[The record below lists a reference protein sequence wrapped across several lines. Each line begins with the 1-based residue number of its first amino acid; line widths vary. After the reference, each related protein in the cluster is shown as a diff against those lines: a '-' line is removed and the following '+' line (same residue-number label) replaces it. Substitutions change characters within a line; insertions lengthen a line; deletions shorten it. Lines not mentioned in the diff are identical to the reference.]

1 MSSRGL
7 LAATILATA
16 VVPAR
21 AHSAGAPRAA
31 REAQAEIQIGLCS
44 TPEQIRQGLK
54 LRPRGAPITV
64 WQFDNSLLTPFEAG
78 VRLRL
83 RVAADCGS
91 ELTLKVADQDCARLA
106 PGVVPSGEGKC
117 EYDVY
122 GVNMTGTVSLTRR
135 LDAKTTGDL
144 IADRVAP
151 ERALSQSQIRYLR
164 DIVRIWPLPPG
175 IHALGPMH
183 VQTYRTPGK
192 IYDIDIS
199 QLPGGIQYAEISRK
213 VPVADAFRLKQVME
227 ADLSR
232 AGIETCADQS
242 SQAGNKL
249 RSLLR

>member
-1 MSSRGL
+1 LSPRGL
-7 LAATILATA
+7 LGALILAMA
-16 VVPAR
+16 VVPTWAD
-21 AHSAGAPRAA
+21 SADSPRGAK
-31 REAQAEIQIGLCS
+31 EAQAEIQIGLCS
-44 TPEQIRQGLK
+44 TPEQIQQRLK

-83 RVAADCGS
+83 RVAADGGS
-91 ELTLKVADQDCARLA
+91 EFTLKVADQDCARLV

-122 GVNMTGTVSLTRR
+122 GANMTGTVSLTRR
-135 LDAKTTGDL
+135 LDAKITGDL
-144 IADRVAP
+144 VADRVAP
-151 ERALSQSQIRYLR
+151 ERVLSQSQVRYLR

-192 IYDIDIS
+192 VYDIDIS

-213 VPVADAFRLKQVME
+213 VPVADAFRLMREME
-227 ADLSR
+227 ADVSR
-232 AGIETCADQS
+232 AGVEACADQS